1 MNDEIVVL
9 RKYAD
14 EFRAR
19 LDATVLEAHGVP
31 AQVSADTGGGA
42 LPSMALLMPV
52 RLLLRTALPQP
63 ALPAQAALVRMN
75 LQRPRSPSEWLLA
88 RLLQLALQ
96 QSRADPAN

>member
-19 LDATVLEAHGVP
+19 LDATVLEAHGIP

-52 RLLLRTALPQP
+52 RLLVRAEDAELAAEVLDAP
-63 ALPAQAALVRMN
+63 AAPPDDDEGEPAA
-75 LQRPRSPSEWLLA
+75 
-88 RLLQLALQ
+88 
-96 QSRADPAN
+96 